1 MSQVQVHFGHLFSK
15 SVFENDESCDL
26 DQYLIKIIDRIH
38 DSTKNSFGVED
49 LCDNY
54 LPFTQVKKIVQIYPK
69 FVKDLYIILLF
80 ENVF

>member
-15 SVFENDESCDL
+15 SVFENDESCVL
-26 DQYLIKIIDRIH
+26 DQYSIKIIGRIH

-49 LCDNY
+49 L
-54 LPFTQVKKIVQIYPK
+54 PFTQVKKNVQIYPK
-69 FVKDLYIILLF
+69 FVKDLYVILLF